1 MDIQDLSSKINTLE
15 TMILTLQKNYNKL
28 NINVSNISHS
38 LETNIH
44 TNKQDKANLNK
55 TSLITNN
62 HINSINNLN
71 DNVSSHDI
79 SIKNISNHLDIL
91 NNQVNKLQISNSKL
105 KNNSNN
111 INLKLASLS
120 SQLNSISQLI
130 LENSDIKSKQLVL
143 ENAIK
148 KHTANH
154 VMAKHT
160 ENQLLANIKTI
171 NSNVHNLYSKVC
183 KNNITGI
190 LNSARSTENA
200 GSFDSGGIGT
210 NSMTGGNQY
219 TPLYNNISSYSDD
232 TRDLNGPSDPN
243 NSSDPSDP
251 NNSRDPNN
259 PSDPKNDSSAN
270 VKIDYKD
277 PFIGWW
283 YYPYGKLGDVDPQAN
298 VSGPDIIAKNMGFNP
313 YAINTVFNL
322 ASGNLP
328 GNQTPRGPGEI
339 DCGRQQGDG
348 TKLLLPLPPSIDPQK
363 FAYKVLNFGGWGS
376 NDFIPMKWNK
386 SMVDLLKKN
395 VEGINEYCK
404 QYHYNLVSFDIEGI
418 DTSINTSDDINSLCK
433 IFKDSGLGVILTIP
447 GFGVGNDNGG
457 NGWFEKLDPNNVDK
471 VCFMFYDRD
480 SDTESRNYTPDVVLN
495 KSGNN
500 RNLILPRVQTYPAEK
515 LILGVSCATGNC
527 GGLVTDQSIKNLFKG
542 GLSVWKKTSLLTA
555 NWNETP
561 ICPKNLVN

>member
-243 NSSDPSDP
+243 NPSDP
-251 NNSRDPNN
+251 NDSNN

-277 PFIGWW
+277 PLIGWW
-283 YYPYGKLGDVDPQAN
+283 VYPYGISTDPN
-298 VSGPDIIAKNMGFNP
+298 PNISGPDIIAKNMGFNP
-313 YAINTVFNL
+313 SNINTVFNL
-322 ASGNLP
+322 GSGNLP
-328 GNQTPRGPGEI
+328 TIEGGKFA
-339 DCGRQQGDG
+339 CAQQAGDA
-348 TKLLLPLPPSIDPQK
+348 TKLLQPVPLLNVSK
-363 FAYKVLNFGGWGS
+363 LKYKVLSFGGWGS
-376 NDFIPMKWNK
+376 GGPPMKWNK
-386 SMVDLLKKN
+386 IVVDLFIKN
-395 VEGINEYCK
+395 VEGVNEYCK
-404 QYHYNLVSFDIEGI
+404 SNGYNFVSFDIEGI
-418 DTSINTSDDINSLCK
+418 DISINTSDDINNLCK
-433 IFKDSGLGVILTIP
+433 TYKDIGLGVLLTIP
-447 GFGVGNDNGG
+447 GFGIHPVNGG
-457 NGWFEKLDPNNVDK
+457 NGWFDKLDPNNVDK
-471 VCFMFYDRD
+471 ICFMFYDRD
-480 SDTESRNYTPDVVLN
+480 SDTEIKNYTADVVLN
-495 KSGNN
+495 RSGNTQ
-500 RNLILPRVQTYPAEK
+500 NLILPQVQTYPPEK

-527 GGLVTDQSIKNLFKG
+527 GGLVTDSNIKNLFKG
-542 GLSVWKKTSLLTA
+542 GVSVWRTK
-555 NWNETP
+555 P
-561 ICPKNLVN
+561 D